1 MPPVVPAIL
10 TADFA
15 VARDMVRT
23 LCNEQL
29 PLHIDCIDPSW
40 GDQTLTAADWQR
52 LRSITDRWPD
62 YVACHLMV
70 DDPLVHIPHLASVA
84 DAVIIHVED
93 VQSLSTYVDA
103 IHTIGA
109 AAVLTANPDT
119 QPLPYDMS
127 VEGWQIMGVV
137 PGKSGQTQLPNTP
150 QRVAV
155 ICESGR
161 GTIRSVDGGVT
172 VANAPALVR
181 AGANS
186 LVVNSTYWK
195 AENPRTVIASLTA
208 IVTGGGHGISDSD

>member
-10 TADFA
+10 TADFTA
-15 VARDMVRT
+15 ACDMVRA
-23 LCNEQL
+23 LCGERL

-52 LRSITDRWPD
+52 LRSEADCWPD

-70 DDPLVHIPHLASVA
+70 DDPLAHIPHLASVV

-93 VQSLSTYVDA
+93 ASSLTMYVEA
-103 IHTIGA
+103 IHAIGA
-109 AAVLTANPDT
+109 AAVLTAKPDT

-127 VEGWQIMGVV
+127 VEGWQIMGVI

-150 QRVAV
+150 QRVAAT
-155 ICESGR
+155 CESGR

-195 AENPRTVIASLTA
+195 AANPRTVIASLTA
-208 IVTGGGHGISDSD
+208 IVTGGGHGVSDSD